1 MAQVVI
7 RNIDDRI
14 FERLKA
20 RAAAQH
26 KSLEQSLRE
35 LLTEAARPNHPEL
48 LAELERI
55 RAMTPPRQPGSDYPT
70 AEELVREDRDLR

>member
-7 RNIDDRI
+7 RNIDDRV

-20 RAAAQH
+20 RAAAQR
-26 KSLEQSLRE
+26 KPLEQSLRE

-55 RAMTPPRQPGSDYPT
+55 RAMTPPPQPGSGYPT
-70 AEELVREDRDLR
+70 AEQLVREDRDSR

>member
-7 RNIDDRI
+7 RNIDDRV

-20 RAAAQH
+20 RAAAQR
-26 KSLEQSLRE
+26 KPLEQSLRE

-55 RAMTPPRQPGSDYPT
+55 RAMTPPPQPGSDYPT
-70 AEELVREDRDLR
+70 AEQLVREDRDSR